1 MDFSLT
7 DQLAEHRAAAREWV
21 RANAR
26 PEWAAEQARRGDHHT
41 PELHALLARDGIL
54 AAGWPPELGGSDV
67 DPDFAR
73 AVQDELYSMGIV
85 GDAWA
90 TTRMVLLTM
99 RHVAPMEQQLAYIP
113 AALRGEVLIAL
124 GYSEP
129 DSGSDVA
136 AAKTRA
142 VRDGDEWVIN
152 GQKMFT
158 SAAQVCTHV
167 FVLARTDPDVPKHTG
182 LTMFLIPTDAHG
194 YERQPI
200 YTLGG
205 QVTNATFYTDV
216 RVPDAARVGGVDD
229 GWSVMHVALV
239 YERGGGGHG
248 STAEAIFDKAV
259 AWART
264 ATREDG
270 TTYYDDPINRERL
283 ARVAMELEVAR
294 LLGLRVQWMNDR
306 GELPGVEGSMHK
318 LFWSETD
325 QRHYEQ
331 LVDMMGAEGALQPD
345 ARGAPAGGEVEAAF
359 RSAVVGTIYG
369 GASEVQREIIAE
381 RRLGLPRSRPSSQAA
396 PAK

>member
-1 MDFSLT
+1 MDFTLT
-7 DQLAEHRAAAREWV
+7 DQLAEHRAAAAEWV

-26 PEWAAEQARRGDHHT
+26 PEWAAEQQRRGDHHT
-41 PELHALLARDGIL
+41 PELHAALARDGIL
-54 AAGWPPELGGSDV
+54 GAGWPPELGGSDV
-67 DPDFAR
+67 DPGFAR
-73 AVQDELYSMGIV
+73 AVMDALHAMGIV

-90 TTRMVLLTM
+90 TTQMVLRTM
-99 RHVAPMEQQLAYIP
+99 QHVSPSEQLQAYVP
-113 AALRGEVLIAL
+113 PALRGELLIAL

-142 VRDGDEWVIN
+142 ERDGDEWVIN

-167 FVLARTDPDVPKHTG
+167 FVLARTNPDAPKHKG
-182 LTMFLIPTDAHG
+182 LTMFLVPTGARG

-205 QVTNATFYTDV
+205 QVTNATFYSDL
-216 RVPDAARVGGVDD
+216 RVPDSARVGAVDD

-239 YERGGGGHG
+239 YERGGGGRG
-248 STAEAIFDKAV
+248 GGALAPKVA
-259 AWART
+259 AWAQS
-264 ATREDG
+264 ATRDDG
-270 TTYYDDPINRERL
+270 STYYDDPVNRERL
-283 ARVAMELEVAR
+283 ARVAIELEVGR
-294 LLGLRVQWMNDR
+294 LLGLRVRWMSER

-318 LFWSETD
+318 LFWSETER
-325 QRHYEQ
+325 RHYEE
-331 LVDMMGAEGALQPD
+331 LVDMLGADGVLQPE
-345 ARGAPAGGEVEAAF
+345 AAGAPLDGELELLF

-381 RRLGLPRSRPSSQAA
+381 RRLGLPRSRPSSQAV
-396 PAK
+396 PGR

>member
-7 DQLAEHRAAAREWV
+7 DDLADHRDAARAWV
-21 RANAR
+21 KANAR
-26 PEWAAEQARRGDHHT
+26 PEWAAEQQRRGDHHT

-54 AAGWPPELGGSDV
+54 GAGWPEELGGSGV
-67 DPDFAR
+67 DPGFAR
-73 AVQDELYSMGIV
+73 AVFDELYSIGIV

-90 TTRMVLLTM
+90 TTLMVLRTLQ
-99 RHVAPMEQQLAYIP
+99 HAAPIEQQRAYIP
-113 AALRGEVLIAL
+113 AALRGDVLIAL

-167 FVLARTDPDVPKHTG
+167 FLLARTDPDVPKHNG
-182 LTMFLIPTDAHG
+182 LTMFLVPTDARG

-205 QVTNATFYTDV
+205 QVTNATFYTEV
-216 RVPDAARVGGVDD
+216 RVPDFARVGGVDD

-248 STAEAIFDKAV
+248 STTAALFERV
-259 AWART
+259 ASWAR
-264 ATREDG
+264 AARREDG
-270 TTYYDDPINRERL
+270 TTYYDDPVNKERL
-283 ARVAMELEVAR
+283 ARVAIELEVGR
-294 LLGLRVQWMNDR
+294 LLGLRARWMSER

-325 QRHYEQ
+325 QRHYEE
-331 LVDMMGAEGALQPD
+331 LVDMLGPEGALQPGT
-345 ARGAPAGGEVEAAF
+345 AGAPIAGEVEAAF

-381 RRLGLPRSRPSSQAA
+381 RRLGLPRSRPSSQA
-396 PAK
+396 PAR

>member
-1 MDFSLT
+1 MDFSVS
-7 DQLAEHRAAAREWV
+7 DNLAEHRAAARAWV
-21 RANAR
+21 LANTR
-26 PEWAAEQARRGDHHT
+26 PEWAEEQHRRGDHHT
-41 PELHALLARDGIL
+41 PELHAALARDGIL
-54 AAGWPPELGGSDV
+54 AADWPAELGGSGV
-67 DPDFAR
+67 DPGFAR
-73 AVQDELYSMGIV
+73 AVFDELYAKGIV

-90 TTRMVLLTM
+90 TTRMVLRTM
-99 RHVAPMEQQLAYIP
+99 QHVSTQAQQHEYIP

-167 FVLARTDPDVPKHTG
+167 FVLARTDPDVPKHKG
-182 LTMFLIPTDAHG
+182 LTMFLVPTDVPG

-205 QVTNATFYTDV
+205 QVTNSTYYSDV
-216 RVPDAARVGGVDD
+216 RVPDSARVGAVDD

-239 YERGGGGHG
+239 FERGGGDRG
-248 STAEAIFDKAV
+248 TAGPTLAERAA
-259 AWART
+259 AWAQH
-264 ATREDG
+264 ATRDDG
-270 TTYYDDPINRERL
+270 TAYYDDPVTRERL
-283 ARVAMELEVAR
+283 ARIAVDIEVGR
-294 LLGLRVQWMNDR
+294 LLGLRVRWMTER

-318 LFWSETD
+318 LFWSEMD
-325 QRHYEQ
+325 QRHYGE
-331 LVDMMGAEGALQPD
+331 LVDMLGPEGVLQP
-345 ARGAPAGGEVEAAF
+345 GAPDAPFAGELERAF

-369 GASEVQREIIAE
+369 GSSEIQREIVAE
-381 RRLGLPRSRPSSQAA
+381 RRLGLPRTRPSN
-396 PAK
+396 

>member
-1 MDFSLT
+1 MDFTLT
-7 DQLAEHRAAAREWV
+7 DQLAEHRAAARAWV
-21 RANAR
+21 EANAK
-26 PEWAAEQARRGDHHT
+26 PEWAAEQRRRGDHHT
-41 PELHALLARDGIL
+41 PELHAALARDGIL
-54 AAGWPPELGGSDV
+54 GAGWPTELGGSDV
-67 DPDFAR
+67 DPGFAR
-73 AVQDELYSMGIV
+73 AVFDELYSWGIV

-90 TTRMVLLTM
+90 TTLMVLHTM
-99 RHVAPMEQQLAYIP
+99 QHVSPPEQLQAYIP
-113 AALRGEVLIAL
+113 PALRGELLIAL

-142 VRDGDEWVIN
+142 TRDGEEWVIN

-167 FVLARTDPDVPKHTG
+167 FLLTRTNPEAPKHKG
-182 LTMFLIPTDAHG
+182 LTMFLVPTAAKG

-205 QVTNATFYTDV
+205 QVTNATFYSDL
-216 RVPDAARVGGVDD
+216 RVPDSARVGGVDD

-239 YERGGGGHG
+239 YERGGGGRGG
-248 STAEAIFDKAV
+248 SGATVADKVA
-259 AWART
+259 AWAQT
-264 ATREDG
+264 ATRDDG
-270 TTYYDDPINRERL
+270 STYYSDPVNRERL
-283 ARVAMELEVAR
+283 ARIAIELEVGR
-294 LLGLRVQWMNDR
+294 LLGLRVRWMSDK

-325 QRHYEQ
+325 QRHYEE
-331 LVDMMGAEGALQPD
+331 LVAMLGPEGALQPD
-345 ARGAPAGGEVEAAF
+345 GTPAPLEGELEASF

-381 RRLGLPRSRPSSQAA
+381 RRLGLPRSRPSSQAV
-396 PAK
+396 PGR